1 MLRYRAV
8 SAPSRP
14 LLPRSLLAL
23 TLSLLL
29 ALPPAAAG
37 EKKTSEADARRQS
50 GQAALSAGRR
60 QQARHFL
67 HAALELEPESMEIVG
82 DLLQT
87 ESGDPEAQA
96 LWLHYAAAAGADEKG
111 RFKPTK
117 SWPKLSREAL
127 ADAHKILNLRAQ
139 ALKAVARAAAK
150 LKGGRK
156 ASLARYV
163 TTLQRELAQGARR
176 VGTKAGTAAIEAVG
190 A

>member
-1 MLRYRAV
+1 MHRQRNIAV
-8 SAPSRP
+8 II
-14 LLPRSLLAL
+14 

-67 HAALELEPESMEIVG
+67 HAALALEPESMEIVG

-127 ADAHKILNLRAQ
+127 ADAHKILNLRHQ
-139 ALKAVARAAAK
+139 HQHRHRPTQQL
-150 LKGGRK
+150 
-156 ASLARYV
+156 
-163 TTLQRELAQGARR
+163 GAPLLDTRD
-176 VGTKAGTAAIEAVG
+176 IE
-190 A
+190 